1 MPLLRTGDFLYS
13 LRFLRLLTMP
23 WEKTAAFKQGI
34 VDEKGKKLKKP
45 ETPAEKS
52 AYTSFHRLVFN
63 IKRLITKMPG
73 IAGKLGSYAAALY
86 LIKEHAKIN
95 DKKLIKVINEAV
107 DIDISI
113 LSLQE
118 DSQWFLTDNNKIQ
131 ANIYTLTRDMP
142 LKNGELL
149 AKKNTKVVVEEHE
162 PVGDVIGIRI
172 YEGKHVKTGQ
182 SIYITQNDITY

>member
-86 LIKEHAKIN
+86 LIKEHTKID

-107 DIDISI
+107 DVDISI

-118 DSQWFLTDNNKIQ
+118 DSQWFMTDNNKIQ
-131 ANIYTLTRDMP
+131 ANTYTLTRDVP